1 MIWDHNRGIMYQRV
15 KAAYDDPKASQY
27 IWGTA
32 FHWYVG
38 EHFDN
43 VRMVHD
49 AFPDKKLLYTEAGMD
64 GSWSS
69 ANRIAKNMIIDLNNW
84 CNGYTFWN
92 LVLDQNG
99 GPRHAGDSPS
109 HSRSNIITA
118 DLKTGEVTLNPPYYT
133 FGQFSRFIK
142 TGAKRIAC
150 TSSSD
155 EFIATAFVNPDGKI
169 AVVILNL
176 KDNEQILQLWV
187 EGKVVKLKSPAG
199 AVITM
204 VL

>member
-1 MIWDHNRGIMYQRV
+1 
-15 KAAYDDPKASQY
+15 
-27 IWGTA
+27 
-32 FHWYVG
+32 
-38 EHFDN
+38 
-43 VRMVHD
+43 
-49 AFPDKKLLYTEAGMD
+49 
-64 GSWSS
+64 
-69 ANRIAKNMIIDLNNW
+69 MIIDLNNW

-92 LVLDQNG
+92 LVLDENG

-169 AVVILNL
+169 AVVIQNL
-176 KDNEQILQLWV
+176 KDHEQILQLWV
-187 EGKVVKLKSPAG
+187 EGKVVKLKSPAE